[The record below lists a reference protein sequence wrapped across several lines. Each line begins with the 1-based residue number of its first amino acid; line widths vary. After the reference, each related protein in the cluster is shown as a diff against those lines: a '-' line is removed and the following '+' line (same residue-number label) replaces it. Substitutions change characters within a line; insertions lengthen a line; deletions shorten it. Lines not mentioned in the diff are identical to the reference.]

1 MFYAAR
7 TFAFKMG
14 QSVAMLIFTSVALIN
29 ADIPSGEPG
38 YGLGYRLT
46 AIIATV
52 LCLLG
57 GIVFFRYNEKG
68 VIARIAKGTE
78 GTEENNDKAE

>member
-7 TFAFKMG
+7 TFAFKLG
-14 QSVAMLIFTSVALIN
+14 QSLAMLMFTSIALIN
-29 ADIPSGEPG
+29 SDAEKGSSG

-46 AIIATV
+46 ALLAAV

-57 GIVFFRYNEKG
+57 GLVFLRYNEKK
-68 VIARIAKGTE
+68 VINRIEE
-78 GTEENNDKAE
+78 GSKNA

>member
-7 TFAFKMG
+7 TFAFKLG
-14 QSVAMLIFTSVALIN
+14 QSLAMLIFTSVALIN
-29 ADIPSGEPG
+29 SDITDRADPG
-38 YGLGYRLT
+38 YGLGYRIT

-57 GIVFFRYNEKG
+57 GIVFFRYNEKK
-68 VIARIAKGTE
+68 VI
-78 GTEENNDKAE
+78 DKINGSEK